1 MTYLPREECG
11 HQAMFLYLLLSL
23 ALWLEA
29 DCEIKLSALNL
40 SSVIYSS
47 MTVVNYL
54 THLVF
59 SVLITKMRLAIIT

>member
-1 MTYLPREECG
+1 MTFLPREEGG

-29 DCEIKLSALNL
+29 DSEIKLSALNL

-54 THLVF
+54 TPPVF
-59 SVLITKMRLAIIT
+59 SVLITKMRLAVIT